1 MFYRPSHLT
10 IDEKNDILARFW
22 ACDPSL
28 WSSDPVEQEGIR
40 NRLGWTSLLP
50 AMRAAV
56 PEIESFSRE
65 VIEAGFRRV
74 ILLGMGGSSLCPLV
88 LGKTFPRKDAFP
100 QLVVLDTT
108 DPDEIEAVKK
118 DGDLDATLFVV
129 ASKSGTT
136 IEPNAQFHYFWSVI
150 KETVSRPGQ
159 HFIAITDQGT
169 PLEALA
175 RESGFRKVFLN
186 QPDIGGRYSALSFFG
201 LVPASLI
208 GIEPGRILDRA
219 EDMLHRCSADVPWK
233 DNPGCILTEF
243 LAENA
248 IQNRDK
254 LSILADPALSFFGL
268 WLEQLL
274 AESTGK
280 ETRGIVPIVGETTGI
295 PGFYGGERMFVYL
308 KLKGTAEKDSLQGFV
323 GELRNAEFPVYVIEI
338 QDLFDLGGQ
347 FFLWEMATAL
357 ACHFLAVN
365 AFDEPDVRL
374 AKAKTSKVLETY
386 HSEGKMPVE
395 FWVDPQSHINF
406 RTSAM
411 VASSM
416 KSLLRAI
423 RDVVQALPSWG
434 YFAFLPY
441 LPYRPEV
448 EDGIREMRH
457 LLRQE
462 RGCATTL
469 GFGPRYLHSTGQ
481 LHKGGPLSSAFLI
494 FTRKRSRDYPPIPGM
509 GISFWHLQFAQAAGD
524 FEALSQAQKRVI
536 HVHFGEDYLLGL
548 QSFSKVFARAIR
560 S

>member
-1 MFYRPSHLT
+1 MFYRPSRT
-10 IDEKNDILARFW
+10 SPDEKKDILSRFW
-22 ACDPSL
+22 AQDPSL
-28 WSSDPVEQEGIR
+28 WSSDPAEQEGIR
-40 NRLGWTSLLP
+40 NRLGWISNMA
-50 AMRAAV
+50 AMRNAL
-56 PEIESFSRE
+56 PEIEAFSRE
-65 VIEAGFRRV
+65 VVDSGFHRV
-74 ILLGMGGSSLCPLV
+74 ILLGMGGSSLCPLI
-88 LGKTFPRKDAFP
+88 LERTFPRKDAFP
-100 QLVVLDTT
+100 RLVVLDTT
-108 DPDEIEAVKK
+108 DPDQIEAVQK
-118 DGDLDATLFVV
+118 DVDLATTLFIF

-136 IEPNAQFHYFWSVI
+136 IEPNAQFHHFWSMIEGKVPQ
-150 KETVSRPGQ
+150 PGRN
-159 HFIAITDQGT
+159 FIAITDPGT
-169 PLEALA
+169 PLDTLA
-175 RESGFRKVFLN
+175 REKGFRNVFLN

-201 LVPASLI
+201 LVPAALL

-219 EDMLHRCSADVPWK
+219 KDMQKRCSGDVTWER
-233 DNPGCILTEF
+233 NPGCMLAEF

-248 IQNRDK
+248 LQNRDK
-254 LSILADPALSFFGL
+254 LSILADPALSSFGL

-274 AESTGK
+274 AESSGK

-308 KLKGTAEKDSLQGFV
+308 KLKGTPEEDSLQGFV
-323 GELRNAEFPVYVIEI
+323 DELKKAEFPVYVIELE
-338 QDLFDLGGQ
+338 DLADLGGQ

-365 AFDEPDVRL
+365 AFDEPDVRH
-374 AKAKTSKVLETY
+374 AKEKTSQVLEQY
-386 HSEGKMPVE
+386 ASEGKMPVE
-395 FWVDPQSHINF
+395 FWVDPQSGINF

-416 KSLLRAI
+416 KSLSRSI
-423 RDVVQALPSWG
+423 RDVVHVLPSWG

-441 LPYRPEV
+441 LPEEPGVKEAI
-448 EDGIREMRH
+448 GEMRH

-524 FEALSQAQKRVI
+524 FEALSQVQKRVI

-548 QSFSKVFARAIR
+548 QSFAKVFARAIR

>member
-1 MFYRPSHLT
+1 VFYRPSR
-10 IDEKNDILARFW
+10 ISPDEKKGILSRFW
-22 ACDPSL
+22 ARDPSL
-28 WSSDPVEQEGIR
+28 WSSDPAEQEGIR
-40 NRLGWTSLLP
+40 NRLGWISNMA
-50 AMRAAV
+50 AMREAI
-56 PEIESFSRE
+56 PEIEDFSRE
-65 VIEAGFRRV
+65 VVDFGFRRV
-74 ILLGMGGSSLCPLV
+74 ILLGMGGSSLCALV
-88 LGKTFPRKDAFP
+88 LEKTFPRKDAFP
-100 QLVVLDTT
+100 RLIVLDTT
-108 DPDEIEAVKK
+108 DPDQIETVQK
-118 DGDLDATLFVV
+118 DGDLDTTLFIF

-136 IEPNAQFHYFWSVI
+136 IEPNAQFRHFWSMIEGKVPQ
-150 KETVSRPGQ
+150 PGR
-159 HFIAITDQGT
+159 HFVAITDPGT

-175 RESGFRKVFLN
+175 QERGFRKVFLN

-201 LVPASLI
+201 LVPAAIL

-219 EDMLHRCSADVPWK
+219 EEMQKRCSGDVPWER
-233 DNPGCILTEF
+233 NPGCILAEF

-248 IQNRDK
+248 LQNHDK
-254 LSILADPALSFFGL
+254 LSILADPALSSFGL

-274 AESTGK
+274 AESSGK

-308 KLKGTAEKDSLQGFV
+308 KLKETPEEDSLQGFV
-323 GELRNAEFPVYVIEI
+323 DELKKAEFPVYVIELE
-338 QDLFDLGGQ
+338 DLADLGGQ

-365 AFDEPDVRL
+365 AFDEPDVRH
-374 AKAKTSKVLETY
+374 AKAKTSEVLEQY
-386 HSEGKMPVE
+386 AREGKMPVE

-416 KSLLRAI
+416 KSLSRAI
-423 RDVVQALPSWG
+423 RDVVHILPSWG

-441 LPYRPEV
+441 LPEEPGVVEV
-448 EDGIREMRH
+448 IGEMRH

-462 RGCATTL
+462 KGCATTL

-494 FTRKRSRDYPPIPGM
+494 FTRKRARDYPPIPGM

-524 FEALSQAQKRVI
+524 FEALSQVQKKVI
-536 HVHFGEDYLLGL
+536 HVHFGEDYHLGL
-548 QSFSKVFARAIR
+548 QSFAKVFARAIR